1 MEGCH
6 RIFKNKRTLR
16 CQGLSKSQHNQEHEN
31 IVRHQGM
38 SKSLND
44 QEHENI
50 VRGQGQRTCKNI

>member
-16 CQGLSKSQHNQEHEN
+16 CQGL
-31 IVRHQGM
+31 